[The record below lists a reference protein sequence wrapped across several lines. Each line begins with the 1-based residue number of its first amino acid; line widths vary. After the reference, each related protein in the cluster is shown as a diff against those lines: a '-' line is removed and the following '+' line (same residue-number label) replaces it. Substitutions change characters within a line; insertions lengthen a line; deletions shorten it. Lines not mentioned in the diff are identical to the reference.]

1 MLMDP
6 QVLFFLPNTATSLAA
21 IAFFAQKKLNACHHC
36 HKESAKAGNAS
47 LTCIRS

>member
-6 QVLFFLPNTATSLAA
+6 QVLFLHNTATSLAA

-47 LTCIRS
+47 LTCICS